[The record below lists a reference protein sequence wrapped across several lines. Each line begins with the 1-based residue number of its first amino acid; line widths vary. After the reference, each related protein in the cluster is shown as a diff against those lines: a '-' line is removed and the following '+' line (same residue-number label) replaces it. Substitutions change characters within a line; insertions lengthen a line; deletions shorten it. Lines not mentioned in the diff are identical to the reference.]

1 VGVTRWRTAVFTAG
15 EVLVTVGCVLLLF
28 VVYQLWWTNV
38 VANRAVAAQ
47 TQHLLE
53 QWRTAPPGGL
63 DPTVVERGQ
72 PFALLYVPALGR
84 DWRRP
89 VIEGVTLADLA
100 KGVGHYPATALPGQI
115 GNFAVAGHRATN
127 GEPFAYL
134 DRVRRGDEVAV
145 RTATHWFVYRITD
158 VALVAP
164 TDVGVID
171 PVPGHPDAT
180 PTQRLITLTT
190 CNPRWASYQRL
201 VLHGVLVVTT
211 PADQPP
217 RSMVGV

>member
-15 EVLVTVGCVLLLF
+15 EVLITLGAVVVLF
-28 VVYQLWWTNV
+28 VGYQLWWTNV
-38 VANRAVAAQ
+38 VANAAVRTQ

-53 QWRTAPPGGL
+53 QWRNPPPGGL
-63 DPTVVERGQ
+63 DPTVVHSGE
-72 PFALLYVPALGR
+72 PFALLYIPALGR
-84 DWRRP
+84 GWNRP
-89 VIEGVTLADLA
+89 VIEGVSLADLA
-100 KGVGHYPATALPGQI
+100 KGVGHYPGTALPGQI

-134 DRVRRGDEVAV
+134 DRVHPGDQVAV
-145 RTATHWFVYRITD
+145 RTATSWFVYRITE

-164 TDVGVID
+164 TDLEVID
-171 PVPGHPDAT
+171 PVPGHPDLA
-180 PTQRLITLTT
+180 PTRRLITLTT

-201 VLHGVLVVTT
+201 VLHGVLVVST

-217 RSMVGV
+217 AIVGA